1 MNHSKSDWSI
11 QELVASTGQS
21 SRTLRHYDAIGLLRP
36 SRIGANGMRYYDQ
49 SSVLRL
55 QRILV
60 LKELGLGLAE
70 IAAVVEKR
78 VETEPALLGH
88 IQQLKKQRDRIDRQ
102 IDSLELTLINL
113 KEGANIMPNEAFDGF
128 AYDEYAAEAQER
140 WPGQYAES
148 QQRLARLSASEQKA
162 LFERGDSITSA
173 LAEAMAVGEA
183 AGGERIQSLIAEH
196 YQWTCAFWT
205 PNREAYIGLGAMYVA
220 DERFKAHY
228 EKFAAGLAEFMREA
242 MTSYA
247 NAHLA

>member
-1 MNHSKSDWSI
+1 MNDSKPDWSI

-60 LKELGLGLAE
+60 LKELGLSLAE
-70 IAAVVEKR
+70 IAAVVENR

-128 AYDEYAAEAQER
+128 ANDEYAAEAQER

-148 QQRLARLSASEQKA
+148 QKRLSRLSSAEQKS
-162 LFERGDSITSA
+162 LFERGDSITKA
-173 LAEAMAVGEA
+173 LAEAMAAGEA
-183 AGGERIQSLIAEH
+183 AGGERIQALIAEH
-196 YQWTCAFWT
+196 YNWICAFWT
-205 PNREAYIGLGAMYVA
+205 PNREAYIGLGAMYAA

-228 EKFAAGLAEFMREA
+228 EKFAAGLAEFMSEA

-247 NAHLA
+247 NAHLS